1 MKQKKRTPA
10 QQARNNLLKR
20 EAAKRRREEALTIK
34 AEKELQQIKS
44 ERRQRPEVMWERLL
58 DGQLFED
65 VKLNGGLKKSLSVT
79 RLPTNISVGKRLK
92 FYLVARQVCQH

>member
-10 QQARNNLLKR
+10 QQARNNFLKR
-20 EAAKRRREEALTIK
+20 EAAKRRREEASTIK

-65 VKLNGGLKKSLSVT
+65 VFPRRKTSLPALERKLAAARGVENGLTSNKKE
-79 RLPTNISVGKRLK
+79 R
-92 FYLVARQVCQH
+92 

>member
-65 VKLNGGLKKSLSVT
+65 VKLK
-79 RLPTNISVGKRLK
+79 PTNSSIERINNV
-92 FYLVARQVCQH
+92 